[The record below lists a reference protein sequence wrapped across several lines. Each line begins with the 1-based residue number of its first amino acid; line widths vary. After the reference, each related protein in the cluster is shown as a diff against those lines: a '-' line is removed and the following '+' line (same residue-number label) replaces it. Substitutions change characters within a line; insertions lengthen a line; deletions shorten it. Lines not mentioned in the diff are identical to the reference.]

1 MTELIGVLRTL
12 PSFKGAEAEPVVL
25 KWVEDNGYHLGNVM
39 NAWRLTLVGECK
51 GPHIFDITELLGL
64 DETVRR
70 MERGMAEIK
79 PVQS

>member
-1 MTELIGVLRTL
+1 MRAL
-12 PSFKGAEAEPVVL
+12 PSFKSQEAEPIVL

-51 GPHIFDITELLGL
+51 GPHIFDITELIGL

-70 MERGMAEIK
+70 IEQGIASIK
-79 PVQS
+79 PVSQS

>member
-1 MTELIGVLRTL
+1 M
-12 PSFKGAEAEPVVL
+12 VL

>member
-1 MTELIGVLRTL
+1 
-12 PSFKGAEAEPVVL
+12 
-25 KWVEDNGYHLGNVM
+25 M

-70 MERGMAEIK
+70 IERGIESIK
-79 PVQS
+79 PVQQS

>member
-1 MTELIGVLRTL
+1 M
-12 PSFKGAEAEPVVL
+12 L

-51 GPHIFDITELLGL
+51 GPHIFDITELIGL

-70 MERGMAEIK
+70 MERGITSIK
-79 PVQS
+79 PVQQ